1 MLQAALVPD
10 EDFNDEELQAALEGG
25 RCGNEDAEH
34 EAGEAGD
41 ATDDKA
47 DEELQAAGDVKLE
60 ADEEPD
66 AEHDAKDSTPQAAA
80 SGSGGARSR
89 SPVRTR
95 LIRVPPP
102 LNRRLPVPIAKARP
116 KLQPTPPKAP
126 PPLRLQL
133 PPWRLPPPEMSTWD
147 AAQVDKW
154 LEESKW

>member
-1 MLQAALVPD
+1 MVPD
-10 EDFNDEELQAALEGG
+10 EDFNDEELQAAVEGG

-102 LNRRLPVPIAKARP
+102 LNRRLPVPISKARP
-116 KLQPTPPKAP
+116 KLHPEPPKAP

-133 PPWRLPPPEMSTWD
+133 PPWRLPPPEMREWD

-154 LEESKW
+154 LEESNW